1 MQIITLDIW
10 ESLYYAKK
18 KKKNYI
24 KCLQTHLENLYFSDS
39 LPDYLLH
46 SMT

>member
-18 KKKNYI
+18 KIYI
-24 KCLQTHLENLYFSDS
+24 KCLQTYLENLYFSDS

>member
-18 KKKNYI
+18 KKKITLNVYRHI
-24 KCLQTHLENLYFSDS
+24 
-39 LPDYLLH
+39 
-46 SMT
+46 